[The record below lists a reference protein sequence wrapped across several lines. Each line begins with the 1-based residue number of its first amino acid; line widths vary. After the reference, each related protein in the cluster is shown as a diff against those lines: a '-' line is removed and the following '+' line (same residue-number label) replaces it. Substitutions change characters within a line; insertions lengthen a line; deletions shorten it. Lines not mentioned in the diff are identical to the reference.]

1 MTEAL
6 RSWHNARRVDFKEA
20 YDDCDCGLCIT
31 RRSYFTARLEHEMAT
46 QAQVAAMEAVS
57 NAMGETAQLSAALV
71 VTDCVERC
79 KATRQALAEAEESYN
94 ENGAKGWWEAS
105 DDVDR
110 FADALL

>member
-20 YDDCDCGLCIT
+20 YDDCDCALCIA

-46 QAQVAAMEAVS
+46 QAQAAAAEAVS
-57 NAMGETAQLSAALV
+57 NAMGEAAKLSAALV
-71 VTDCVERC
+71 VADCVKTCE
-79 KATRQALAEAEESYN
+79 ATLQALTEAEESYDN
-94 ENGAKGWWEAS
+94 SGAKGWWEAS